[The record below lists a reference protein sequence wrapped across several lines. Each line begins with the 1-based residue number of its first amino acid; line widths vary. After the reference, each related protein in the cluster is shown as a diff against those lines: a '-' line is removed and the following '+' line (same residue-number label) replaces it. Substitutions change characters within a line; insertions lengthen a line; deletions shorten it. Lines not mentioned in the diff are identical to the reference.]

1 MVAEGESW
9 RMSESHGCRR
19 FRLAKMANDE
29 PTRWYDLG
37 TLDLDLELE
46 LRKTKKRRGS
56 KRRKMGTRTCICSSN
71 MFVFL
76 FQFQIQFQFQIV
88 FSVFSLALYLW
99 SVHEY
104 LWREVP

>member
-29 PTRWYDLG
+29 PTRGYDLG

-71 MFVFL
+71 MVCVSL
-76 FQFQIQFQFQIV
+76 SISD
-88 FSVFSLALYLW
+88 SV
-99 SVHEY
+99 SVSDCFFCFFTCVVSVV
-104 LWREVP
+104 RA

>member
-1 MVAEGESW
+1 MVAEGEPW

-19 FRLAKMANDE
+19 FRLAKMAN
-29 PTRWYDLG
+29 DLG

-71 MFVFL
+71 MVCVSL
-76 FQFQIQFQFQIV
+76 SISD
-88 FSVFSLALYLW
+88 SV
-99 SVHEY
+99 SVSDCFFCFFTCVVSVV
-104 LWREVP
+104 RA